1 MRYFFSSGE
10 ASGEL
15 SAVLLADAIATV
27 DPEAQFEGIGAERMR
42 ERDFNLWRDHTG
54 WASMG
59 PIAALPRIPKLL
71 NAMWQTA
78 HHIAEEKPDLVVLV
92 DFGVFNMRLAKE
104 LRTKHDY
111 QGPIMDLF
119 PPATWLDKEK
129 VARAVASWTVPV
141 TAFAHQY
148 EFYKRHRLPIM
159 FFGHPLA
166 GRYVTRE
173 ARAAPASDNGTVAL
187 LPGSRGTEMRYHVP
201 ALIGALNALRER
213 RPHMQAIFGAAND
226 ASERAIARAVKDAE
240 LDNARIVRGL
250 PEALREADAAFVASG
265 TAVLETILLGVPAVA
280 LYIIAPY
287 LVHHARRVYSGKYIT
302 LPNLVLGRELVPE
315 LLQDEATP
323 ERLAEAMD
331 RLLDDPSA
339 QYRHIGEV
347 RAALGSPTA
356 LDDCARFAVALAKAG
371 QQHA

>member
-15 SAVLLADAIATV
+15 SAVLLADAIANV
-27 DPEAQFEGIGAERMR
+27 DPDAQFEGIGAERMR
-42 ERDFNLWRDHTG
+42 ERGFTLWRNNTG

-71 NAMWQTA
+71 NTMWQTA
-78 HHIAEEKPDLVVLV
+78 RHITDDKPDLVVLV

-104 LRTKHDY
+104 LRAKYDY

-148 EFYKRHRLPIM
+148 EFYKSHRLPIM

-166 GRYVTRE
+166 GQYVTRE
-173 ARAAPASDNGTVAL
+173 ARPAPAKEGGTIAL
-187 LPGSRGTEMRYHVP
+187 LPGSRGTELRYHVP
-201 ALIGALNALRER
+201 ALIAAVKKLRER
-213 RPHMQAIFGAAND
+213 RPLLNAIFGAAND
-226 ASERAIARAVKDAE
+226 ESERTIARAVKSAK
-240 LDNARIVRGL
+240 LGNVRIVRGIG
-250 PEALREADAAFVASG
+250 EAVKDADAAFVASG
-265 TAVLETILLGVPAVA
+265 TAVLETTLLGVPAVA

-287 LVHHARRVYSGKYIT
+287 LVRHARKVYSGKYIT
-302 LPNLVLGRELVPE
+302 LPNLVLKRELIPE
-315 LLQDEATP
+315 LLQSDATP
-323 ERLAEAMD
+323 ERLADTMD
-331 RLLDDPSA
+331 KLLDDPSV
-339 QYRHIGEV
+339 QYRYIPEV

-371 QQHA
+371 QRT